1 MKLNVQE
8 DGWYF
13 DRESEDMTMNG
24 FGWFPWFKSS
34 LSTHS
39 LCMER
44 SVDGSVFD
52 PNGPSLPD
60 VTNNQGLVR

>member
-1 MKLNVQE
+1 MV
-8 DGWYF
+8 F

-24 FGWFPWFKSS
+24 FGWFPWFKLS

-60 VTNNQGLVR
+60 VTNDQNLVR

>member
-1 MKLNVQE
+1 MV
-8 DGWYF
+8 F

-24 FGWFPWFKSS
+24 FGWFPWFKLS

-44 SVDGSVFD
+44 SEDGSVFD

-60 VTNNQGLVR
+60 VTSDQNLVR